1 MSISPVGNSDPYER
15 YRQQQLDLLASP
27 TQASTQNTPTTS
39 PSYVVPAS
47 STDQTSSNPFAA
59 KFKADLTALNS
70 PRDGASGPQGAH
82 GHHHHHSGGPAASS
96 TQTNLID
103 PNNPADSTDSTSST
117 DPFSLALDQ
126 FADVVKATSDS
137 GAA

>member
-1 MSISPVGNSDPYER
+1 
-15 YRQQQLDLLASP
+15 
-27 TQASTQNTPTTS
+27 
-39 PSYVVPAS
+39 VPAS
-47 STDQTSSNPFAA
+47 SADQTSSNPFAA

-70 PRDGASGPQGAH
+70 PRDGASGSQGAH
-82 GHHHHHSGGPAASS
+82 GNHHHHSGGAVSN

-103 PNNPADSTDSTSST
+103 PNSTADTTDTTSTT

-126 FADVVKATSDS
+126 SADVVKATSDS

>member
-1 MSISPVGNSDPYER
+1 MSISPVGNSDAYER
-15 YRQQQLDLLASP
+15 YRQQQLDLLASS
-27 TQASTQNTPTTS
+27 TQASTQNAPTTS

-47 STDQTSSNPFAA
+47 SADQTSSNPFAA

-70 PRDGASGPQGAH
+70 PRDGASGSQGAH
-82 GHHHHHSGGPAASS
+82 GHHHHHSGGAVSN
-96 TQTNLID
+96 TQTNLIA
-103 PNNPADSTDSTSST
+103 PNSTADTTDTTSTT

>member
-1 MSISPVGNSDPYER
+1 MSIPPVGNSDAYER
-15 YRQQQLDLLASP
+15 YRQQQLDLLASS
-27 TQASTQNTPTTS
+27 TQASTQNAPTTS
-39 PSYVVPAS
+39 PSSVVPAS
-47 STDQTSSNPFAA
+47 SADQTSSNPFAA

-70 PRDGASGPQGAH
+70 PRDGASGSQGAH
-82 GHHHHHSGGPAASS
+82 GHHHHHSGGEVSN

-103 PNNPADSTDSTSST
+103 PNSTADTTDTTSTT

>member
-1 MSISPVGNSDPYER
+1 MSISPVGNSDAYER
-15 YRQQQLDLLASP
+15 YRQQQLDLLASS
-27 TQASTQNTPTTS
+27 TQASTQNAPTTS

-47 STDQTSSNPFAA
+47 SADQTSSNPFAA

-70 PRDGASGPQGAH
+70 PRDGASGSQGAH
-82 GHHHHHSGGPAASS
+82 GHPHHHSGGEVSN

-103 PNNPADSTDSTSST
+103 PNSTADTTDTTSTT